1 MISENFEYLRNVKIL
16 VKLSLVG
23 TLLMVFTG
31 CATIVKGTTQTIP
44 VSSDPSGADVTLD
57 GLLYGQTPTTLEV
70 KRKRNHLV
78 VIEKTGFSPK
88 SVPITKNVGGAVW
101 GNILA
106 GGLIGWGVDATSGA
120 QYNLTP
126 EVITV
131 KLEPATGENQ
141 NFEGSANNSEFVT
154 KLNQLDSLAEGKT
167 ITKEDYVTERCK
179 LFKEYFPSIR
189 PEDSCAKEIEPSAV
203 TSP

>member
-1 MISENFEYLRNVKIL
+1 MISENSVYLRNVNIL
-16 VKLSLVG
+16 IKLVAVSA
-23 TLLMVFTG
+23 LLMVFTG

-57 GLLYGQTPTTLEV
+57 GLSYGQTPTTLEV

-126 EVITV
+126 EVISV
-131 KLEPATGENQ
+131 KLEPVTAENQ
-141 NFEGSANNSEFVT
+141 NSESKVNNSEFVT
-154 KLNQLDSLAEGKT
+154 KLNQLDSLVEGKT
-167 ITKEDYVTERCK
+167 ITNENYVTERCK

-189 PEDSCAKEIEPSAV
+189 PEESCVKEVDPSTV
-203 TSP
+203 TSS

>member
-1 MISENFEYLRNVKIL
+1 MISENSEYLKNVKLLIRLLL
-16 VKLSLVG
+16 VS
-23 TLLMVFTG
+23 TLLSVFTG

-44 VSSDPSGADVTLD
+44 VSSDPSGADVKLD

-70 KRKRNHLV
+70 KRKRNHLI
-78 VIEKTGFSPK
+78 VIEKAGYQPK

-126 EVITV
+126 EVVTV
-131 KLEPATGENQ
+131 KLELASTDNQ
-141 NFEGSANNSEFVT
+141 KSESNANNSEFVT
-154 KLNQLDSLAEGKT
+154 KLNQLDGLVEGKT
-167 ITKEDYVTERCK
+167 ITKDNYVTERCK
-179 LFKEYFPSIR
+179 LFKEYFPSIK
-189 PEDSCAKEIEPSAV
+189 PEESCTKELK
-203 TSP
+203 

>member
-1 MISENFEYLRNVKIL
+1 MISENFEYLENVK
-16 VKLSLVG
+16 KLLKLLFVG
-23 TLLMVFTG
+23 TLLVVFTG

-44 VSSDPSGADVTLD
+44 VSSDPSGADVRLD

-70 KRKRNHLV
+70 KRKRNHLIL
-78 VIEKTGFSPK
+78 IEKTGYQPK
-88 SVPITKNVGGAVW
+88 SVPITKNIGGAVW

-131 KLEPATGENQ
+131 KLELATGENQ
-141 NFEGSANNSEFVT
+141 SSESNANNSEFVT
-154 KLNQLDSLAEGKT
+154 KLNQLDGLIEGKT
-167 ITKEDYVTERCK
+167 ITKENYVTERCK
-179 LFKEYFPSIR
+179 LFKEYFPSIK
-189 PEDSCAKEIEPSAV
+189 PEESCAKELE
-203 TSP
+203 

>member
-1 MISENFEYLRNVKIL
+1 MISENSEYLRNVKLLIRLLL
-16 VKLSLVG
+16 VS
-23 TLLMVFTG
+23 TLLSVFTG

-44 VSSDPSGADVTLD
+44 VSSDPLGADVKLD

-70 KRKRNHLV
+70 KRKRNHLI
-78 VIEKTGFSPK
+78 VIEKAGYQPK

-131 KLEPATGENQ
+131 KLELATGENQ
-141 NFEGSANNSEFVT
+141 NSESNANNSEFVT
-154 KLNQLDSLAEGKT
+154 KLNQLDGLVEGKT
-167 ITKEDYVTERCK
+167 ITKENYVTERCK
-179 LFKEYFPSIR
+179 LFEEYFPSIK
-189 PEDSCAKEIEPSAV
+189 PEESCAIELK
-203 TSP
+203 